1 MYYDNQITNS
11 TNKIKTIWIIV
22 NLETHRNSNNA
33 AIESLNI
40 DGRIVN
46 NEQHMADTFNNY
58 FLSIA
63 DNININ
69 DNNTHTQNKY
79 NPNSDNNNIPLQSV
93 SQFHNSPYTNIK
105 IF

>member
-1 MYYDNQITNS
+1 M
-11 TNKIKTIWIIV
+11 KV
-22 NLETHRNSNNA
+22 HLETRRKSSNA

-46 NEQHMADTFNNY
+46 NEQHIVDTFNNY

-69 DNNTHTQNKY
+69 NNNAHTQNKY
-79 NPNSDNNNIPLQSV
+79 NPSSDNNNIPLQSV
-93 SQFHNSPYTNIK
+93 SQIHNSPYTKIK
-105 IF
+105 RKPTTTP